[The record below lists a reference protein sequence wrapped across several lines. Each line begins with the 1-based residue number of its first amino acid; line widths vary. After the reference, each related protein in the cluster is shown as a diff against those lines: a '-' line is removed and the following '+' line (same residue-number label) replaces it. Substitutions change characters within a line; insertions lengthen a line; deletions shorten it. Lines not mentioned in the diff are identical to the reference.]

1 MKQLLILF
9 LSFCFSLGLQA
20 QENNDALFNKGINAF
35 NQKDYSASAQLF
47 EKLVKTDTLNATLH
61 YNLGTAYLRLQNTG
75 LSIYHLEKSL
85 KLQPDYEAAR
95 INLNFAE
102 KLKTKVTKGNLPIPQ
117 QQMLYSIFNFLKPNA
132 WAYLAIASMFLT
144 VIVLVIYRLNS
155 NATAKKT
162 LFTLSIFT
170 LAISI
175 GSYFIS
181 KNQSDYL
188 LMNNYVIVKDSDVLL
203 MNEPRSV
210 AKITAT
216 LNEGEKGFIQEETN
230 QWVKIQLQNDTIGW
244 VDKKSVLQY

>member
-35 NQKDYSASAQLF
+35 NQKDYAASAQVF
-47 EKLVKTDTLNATLH
+47 EKLVKTDSLNAKLH

-75 LSIYHLEKSL
+75 LSIYHLEKAL

-102 KLKTKVTKGNLPIPQ
+102 KLKTKVRKGNLPIPQ
-117 QQMLYSIFNFLKPNA
+117 QQMLYSVFNFLKPNA

-155 NATAKKT
+155 NATAKKA

-170 LAISI
+170 LVISI

-188 LMNNYVIVKDSDVLL
+188 LMNNYVIVKDKEVLL

-230 QWVKIQLQNDTIGW
+230 QWIKIQLQNDTIGW
-244 VDKKSVLQY
+244 VDKKNVLQY

>member
-20 QENNDALFNKGINAF
+20 QENNDVLFNKGINAF
-35 NQKDYSASAQLF
+35 NEKDYAASAQVF
-47 EKLVKTDTLNATLH
+47 EKLVKKDSLNATLH

-117 QQMLYSIFNFLKPNA
+117 QQMLYSVFNFLKPNA

-144 VIVLVIYRLNS
+144 VIALVIYRLNS
-155 NATAKKT
+155 NATAKKA

-170 LAISI
+170 LAISV

-188 LMNNYVIVKDSDVLL
+188 LMNNYVIVKDKDVLL

-230 QWVKIQLQNDTIGW
+230 QWIKIQLQNDTIGW
-244 VDKKSVLQY
+244 VDKKNVLQY

>member
-35 NQKDYSASAQLF
+35 NQKDYAASAQVF
-47 EKLVKTDTLNATLH
+47 EKLVKTDSLNATLH

-117 QQMLYSIFNFLKPNA
+117 QQMLYSVFNFIKPNA
-132 WAYLAIASMFLT
+132 WAYLTIASMFLT
-144 VIVLVIYRLNS
+144 VVVLVVYRLNS
-155 NATAKKT
+155 NATAKKA

-170 LAISI
+170 LVIST

-188 LMNNYVIVKDSDVLL
+188 LMNNYVIVKNKEVLL

-230 QWVKIQLQNDTIGW
+230 QWIKIQLQNDTIGW
-244 VDKKSVLQY
+244 VDKKNVLQY

>member
-1 MKQLLILF
+1 MKHLLILF

-20 QENNDALFNKGINAF
+20 QENNDALFTKGINAF
-35 NQKDYSASAQLF
+35 NQKDYATSAQVF
-47 EKLVKTDTLNATLH
+47 EKLVKTDSLNATLH

-85 KLQPDYEAAR
+85 KLQPDYEPAH

-117 QQMLYSIFNFLKPNA
+117 QQMLYSVFNFLKPNA

-144 VIVLVIYRLNS
+144 VIALVIYRLNS
-155 NATAKKT
+155 NATAKKV

-188 LMNNYVIVKDSDVLL
+188 LMNNYVIVKDKDVLL

-216 LNEGEKGFIQEETN
+216 LNEGEKGFIKEETN
-230 QWVKIQLQNDTIGW
+230 QWIKIQLQNDTIGW
-244 VDKKSVLQY
+244 VDKKNVLQY

>member
-9 LSFCFSLGLQA
+9 LSFCFSLGLKA
-20 QENNDALFNKGINAF
+20 QENNDALFTKGINAF
-35 NQKDYSASAQLF
+35 NEKDYAASAQVF
-47 EKLVKTDTLNATLH
+47 EKLVKTDSLNATLH
-61 YNLGTAYLRLQNTG
+61 YNLGTSYLRLQNTG

-117 QQMLYSIFNFLKPNA
+117 QQMLYSVFNFLKPNN

-155 NATAKKT
+155 NATAKKA

-170 LAISI
+170 LIISV

-188 LMNNYVIVKDSDVLL
+188 LMNNYVIVKDNDVLL
-203 MNEPRSV
+203 MNEPRTV
-210 AKITAT
+210 AKITTT

-230 QWVKIQLQNDTIGW
+230 QWIKIQLQNDTIGW
-244 VDKKSVLQY
+244 VDKKNVLQY

>member
-1 MKQLLILF
+1 MKHLLILF

-20 QENNDALFNKGINAF
+20 QENNDALFTKGINAF
-35 NQKDYSASAQLF
+35 NQKDYATSAQVF
-47 EKLVKTDTLNATLH
+47 EKLVKTDSLNATLH

-117 QQMLYSIFNFLKPNA
+117 QQMLYSVFNFLKPNS

-144 VIVLVIYRLNS
+144 VIALVIYRLNS

-188 LMNNYVIVKDSDVLL
+188 LMNNYVIVKNKDVLL

-230 QWVKIQLQNDTIGW
+230 QWIKIQLQNDTIGW

>member
-35 NQKDYSASAQLF
+35 NQKDYAASAQVF
-47 EKLVKTDTLNATLH
+47 EKLVKTDSLNATLH

-85 KLQPDYEAAR
+85 KLQPDYESAR

-117 QQMLYSIFNFLKPNA
+117 QQILYSVFNFLKPNA

-144 VIVLVIYRLNS
+144 VIALIIYRLNS

-188 LMNNYVIVKDSDVLL
+188 LMNNYVIVKDKEVLL

-230 QWVKIQLQNDTIGW
+230 QWIKIQLQNDTIGW
-244 VDKKSVLQY
+244 VDKKNVLQY

>member
-9 LSFCFSLGLQA
+9 LSFCFSLGMQA

-35 NQKDYSASAQLF
+35 NQKDYETSAQVF
-47 EKLVKTDTLNATLH
+47 EKLVEVDSLNPTLH
-61 YNLGTAYLRLQNTG
+61 YNLGTSYLRLQNTA

-85 KLQPDYEAAR
+85 KLQPNYEPAR

-117 QQMLYSIFNFLKPNA
+117 QQMLYSVFNFLKPNT
-132 WAYLAIASMFLT
+132 WAYLAITSMFLT
-144 VIVLVIYRLNS
+144 VILLVVYRLNA
-155 NATAKKT
+155 NTTAKKV
-162 LFTLSIFT
+162 LFTFSMFA

-181 KNQSDYL
+181 KNQSNYL
-188 LMNNYVIVKDSDVLL
+188 LMHHYVIVKDKEVLL

-216 LNEGEKGFIQEETN
+216 LNEGKKGFIQETTN
-230 QWVKIQLQNDTIGW
+230 QWIKIQLQNDTIGW
-244 VDKKSVLQY
+244 VDKNKVLQY

>member
-20 QENNDALFNKGINAF
+20 QENNDALFTKGINAF
-35 NQKDYSASAQLF
+35 SQKDYEASAQVF
-47 EKLVKTDTLNATLH
+47 EKLVKTDSLNATLH

-117 QQMLYSIFNFLKPNA
+117 QQMLYSVFNFLKPNA

-144 VIVLVIYRLNS
+144 VVALIIYRLNS
-155 NATAKKT
+155 NATAKKA

-188 LMNNYVIVKDSDVLL
+188 LMNNYVIVKDKDVLL

-230 QWVKIQLQNDTIGW
+230 QWIKIQLQNDTIGW

>member
-1 MKQLLILF
+1 M
-9 LSFCFSLGLQA
+9 
-20 QENNDALFNKGINAF
+20 
-35 NQKDYSASAQLF
+35 
-47 EKLVKTDTLNATLH
+47 
-61 YNLGTAYLRLQNTG
+61 QNTA

-85 KLQPDYEAAR
+85 KLQPNYEPAR

-117 QQMLYSIFNFLKPNA
+117 QQMLYSVFNFLKPNT

-144 VIVLVIYRLNS
+144 VILLVVYRLNA
-155 NATAKKT
+155 NATAKKV
-162 LFTLSIFT
+162 LFTFSMFA

-175 GSYFIS
+175 SSYFIS

-188 LMNNYVIVKDSDVLL
+188 LMHHYVIVKDKEVLL

-216 LNEGEKGFIQEETN
+216 LNEGEKGFIQETTN
-230 QWVKIQLQNDTIGW
+230 QWIKIQLQNDTIGW
-244 VDKKSVLQY
+244 VDKNKVLQY